1 MKSDLEELKRS
12 VDKLRQAFDASQKR
26 VIADL
31 KETQV
36 ALNLML
42 ESFEAKDVSEELK
55 ELLLTMCVRL
65 ELVDQSATRKRAPK
79 VTVADKIQWLK
90 GKLKGK
96 KDGLPKAVLLDDYAN
111 EFGSKRNPNS
121 LDEAIEQGGFGTTK
135 QGKSVTVHEKLK
147 R

>member
-1 MKSDLEELKRS
+1 MKSDLDELKRS
-12 VDKLRQAFDASQKR
+12 IEKLRQAFEASQKR

-42 ESFEAKDVSEELK
+42 ESFDAKDVSEELK
-55 ELLLTMCVRL
+55 ELLLTMCIRL
-65 ELVDQSATRKRAPK
+65 ELVDHSAMRKRAPK
-79 VTVADKIQWLK
+79 VTVADKIEWLR

-96 KDGLPKAVLLDDYAN
+96 KDGLPKAILLDDYAS
-111 EFGSKRNPNS
+111 EFGSKRNANS
-121 LDEAIEQGGFGTTK
+121 LDEAIEQGGFATTK
-135 QGKSVTVHEKLK
+135 QGKSVTVHEKQK